1 MKNLGQKFFN
11 LTTMKPEVSIIIPA
25 YNTENYIF
33 KAIDSALNQSISN
46 IEVIVVDDASTD
58 NTLEVIKKFKDRRLK
73 ILANEK
79 NLGVAGARNRA
90 LRIAEGQW
98 VAVLDSDDW
107 YAPERL
113 EKLLQIAYS
122 EQADMVAD
130 DLFFIENGKD
140 YPWSTL
146 IREGGEC
153 IKQLKLIDTLYFV
166 ETDIFGKQGLHLGL
180 SQPIIK
186 RDFLINNSIEYDERL
201 KINEDFWLYLE
212 CLLFGAKF
220 ILIPEPYYFYRSR
233 PGSLVHSSAKQIIE
247 VTRLKITELMAMQD
261 LVNRVPNLAQALS
274 EKVRISQNSLPYYS
288 VVESIKKKEYFQ
300 ALIQIVD
307 NPYFFTLLTS
317 FLPAIID
324 RKIRKGKIKVGFRG
338 NL

>member
-1 MKNLGQKFFN
+1 
-11 LTTMKPEVSIIIPA
+11 MKPEVSIIIPA

-33 KAIDSALNQSISN
+33 KAIDSALNQTISN
-46 IEVIVVDDASTD
+46 IEVIVIDDASTD
-58 NTLEVIKKFKDRRLK
+58 NTLAVIKKFKDHRLK
-73 ILANEK
+73 ILVNEK
-79 NLGVAGARNRA
+79 NLGVSGTRNRA

-180 SQPIIK
+180 SQPMIK
-186 RDFLINNSIEYDERL
+186 RDFLINNSIKYDERL
-201 KINEDFWLYLE
+201 RINEDFWLYLE

-220 ILIPEPYYFYRSR
+220 ILVPEPYYFYRSR

-247 VTRLKITELMAMQD
+247 VTCLKITELMAMKD
-261 LVNRVPNLAQALS
+261 LVNGVPNLAKALS
-274 EKVRISQNSLPYYS
+274 NKVRISRNSLAYYQ
-288 VVESIKKKEYFQ
+288 VVESIKKKQYFNG
-300 ALIQIVD
+300 LIQIIN
-307 NPYFFTLLTS
+307 NPYFFALLTS
-317 FLPAIID
+317 YLPGIID
-324 RKIRKGKIKVGFRG
+324 RIIKKKKIKLGIKE
-338 NL
+338 NLQNQ